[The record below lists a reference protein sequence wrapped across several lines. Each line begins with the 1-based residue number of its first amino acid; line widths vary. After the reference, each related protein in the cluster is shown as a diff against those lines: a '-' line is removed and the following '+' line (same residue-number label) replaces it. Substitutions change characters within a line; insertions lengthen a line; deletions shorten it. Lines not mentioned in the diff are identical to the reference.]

1 MSEMI
6 NLIQSLRDEVAHL
19 RRVLAMNI
27 KVGDVYPGESQVE
40 RIKSLIDDLERKIA
54 AHRGPC

>member
-1 MSEMI
+1 MGEMI
-6 NLIQSLRDEVAHL
+6 NLVQTLKDEVAQL

-27 KVGDVYPGESQVE
+27 RVGDAYPGGSQVE
-40 RIKSLIDDLERKIA
+40 RIKSLIDDLEREIA

>member
-1 MSEMI
+1 
-6 NLIQSLRDEVAHL
+6 
-19 RRVLAMNI
+19 MNI

-40 RIKSLIDDLERKIA
+40 RIKSLIDDLEREIA